1 MNIFKRTT
9 TADKIVD
16 KMDKLTAKRQR
27 LIDEKNVRNS
37 AIENKM
43 KSLEYKS
50 WSNQVSTDSKCN
62 VIDRQLDKLKR
73 DLKSEKEYINSV
85 VPSEDKPR
93 NITSNREASLKK

>member
-16 KMDKLTAKRQR
+16 KMDRLTAKRQR
-27 LIDEKNVRNS
+27 LIDEKNVKNS

-73 DLKSEKEYINSV
+73 DLKSEKEYVNSV

-93 NITSNREASLKK
+93 NITSNREAFLKK